1 MSDPYSI
8 IGRKKERSMEVP
20 YVYTIKTNLSMI
32 EFDVI
37 ADSEFDAIRTGEVIL
52 KQVLIRDVEQGREV

>member
-1 MSDPYSI
+1 
-8 IGRKKERSMEVP
+8 MEVP